1 MQAESSARHD
11 WRSKA
16 RVLLVDDEP
25 ANLEF
30 MLRVLE
36 PEGYGAVLAF
46 TDSQSAAERL
56 EELDPD
62 LVVLDIL
69 MPRLDGFGFLARMRE
84 RADAARYLPALV
96 ITADPAPDTRRRA
109 LSAGAKDFMTKPL
122 SPAELRLR
130 VRNLL
135 ETRYLHE
142 ELRINNESLEQR
154 VDERTRELEEAR
166 IDVLYRLAR
175 AAEYRDDQTGRH
187 TQRVGRLAER
197 IAQVLGMPKSAHE
210 LMRRAAP
217 LHDIGKIG
225 IPDSILLKP
234 DRLQKEEFAVMQTH
248 TVIGA
253 NILAGSRYPLLMLA
267 EEIALSHHER
277 WDGRGYPNGL
287 GEEEIPVAGRI
298 VAVADVFDS
307 LTHER
312 PYKKAWTVRDTL
324 LEIEREAGAQF
335 DPRVVDALLRIA
347 PEIPF
352 LEAEALQ
359 QSQAH
364 QPMSGASL
372 TPVLPPVP
380 EPAEVQ
386 ELRRRV
392 AALEAERDQY
402 ARELRQL
409 TERLSSA
416 SKPRPAPRRGAPRPK

>member
-1 MQAESSARHD
+1 MQADSNARHD

-46 TDSQSAAERL
+46 TDSQGAADRL

-62 LVVLDIL
+62 LVVLDIK
-69 MPRLDGFGFLARMRE
+69 MPRLDGYGFLARMRE
-84 RADAARYLPALV
+84 RDAARYLPALV

-154 VDERTRELEEAR
+154 VDDRTRELEEAR
-166 IDVLYRLAR
+166 LDVLYRLAR

-187 TQRVGRLAER
+187 TQRVGRMAER
-197 IAQVLGMPKSAHE
+197 LAQVLGMQKDAFE

-234 DRLQKEEFAVMQTH
+234 DRLEKDEIAVMQTH

-267 EEIALSHHER
+267 EEIAISHHER

-287 GEEEIPVAGRI
+287 AEDEIPVAGRI

-312 PYKKAWTVRDTL
+312 PYKKAWSVRDAL
-324 LEIEREAGAQF
+324 LEVEREAGSQF
-335 DPRVVDALLRIA
+335 DPRVVDAMLRIA
-347 PEIPF
+347 PEVPY

-364 QPMSGASL
+364 QPLSAVSL
-372 TPVLPPVP
+372 APVLPPL
-380 EPAEVQ
+380 PASSEIQ

-392 AALEAERDQY
+392 AELEAERDHY

-409 TERLSSA
+409 TDRRITA
-416 SKPRPAPRRGAPRPK
+416 ATPRHAPRRGSPRPQ

>member
-1 MQAESSARHD
+1 
-11 WRSKA
+11 
-16 RVLLVDDEP
+16 
-25 ANLEF
+25 
-30 MLRVLE
+30 
-36 PEGYGAVLAF
+36 
-46 TDSQSAAERL
+46 
-56 EELDPD
+56 
-62 LVVLDIL
+62 
-69 MPRLDGFGFLARMRE
+69 
-84 RADAARYLPALV
+84 
-96 ITADPAPDTRRRA
+96 RA

-142 ELRINNESLEQR
+142 ELRVNNESLEQR
-154 VDERTRELEEAR
+154 VVERTREVEEAR
-166 IDVLYRLAR
+166 LDVLYRLAR
-175 AAEYRDDQTGRH
+175 ASEYRDDQTGRH

-197 IAQVLGMPKSAHE
+197 LSQVLGMEQSAYE

-225 IPDSILLKP
+225 IPDAILLKP
-234 DRLQKEEFAVMQTH
+234 SRLEPDEIAVMQTH

-253 NILAGSRYPLLMLA
+253 NILSGSRSPLLLLA

-287 GEEEIPVAGRI
+287 GEEEIPLSGRI

-312 PYKKAWTVRDTL
+312 PYKKAWSARDTL
-324 LEIEREAGAQF
+324 LEIEREAGKQF
-335 DPRVVDALLRIA
+335 DPRVVDAMLRVA
-347 PEIPF
+347 PEVSH
-352 LEAEALQ
+352 LEAEAFQ

-364 QPMSGASL
+364 QPVSAVSVA
-372 TPVLPPVP
+372 PVLPALQPSG
-380 EPAEVQ
+380 EVQ

-409 TERLSSA
+409 TDRLANA
-416 SKPRPAPRRGAPRPK
+416 SKPRSAARRVTPRPK